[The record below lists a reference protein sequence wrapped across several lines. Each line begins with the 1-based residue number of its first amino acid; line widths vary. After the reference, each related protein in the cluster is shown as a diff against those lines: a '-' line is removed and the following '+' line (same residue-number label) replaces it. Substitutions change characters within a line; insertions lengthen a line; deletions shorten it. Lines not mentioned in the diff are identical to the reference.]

1 MLAEYKTKTNIGI
14 GCGLLIQFIG
24 KVIVGAMPDNSFIGL
39 ILIIVGFIMFI
50 WGCGCYAVGKGY
62 SQFLGILGILSCLG
76 LVILA
81 VLPDK
86 HKSPPPM
93 K

>member
-14 GCGLLIQFIG
+14 GIGLLIQFVGRVLTGVESLALIG
-24 KVIVGAMPDNSFIGL
+24 FLMVLVGY
-39 ILIIVGFIMFI
+39 IMFI
-50 WGCGCYAVGKGY
+50 WGCGCYAIGKGY
-62 SQFLGILGILSCLG
+62 SQFLGLLGIFSCLG
-76 LVILA
+76 LLILA

-86 HKSPPPM
+86 HKTPPGI